1 MTSVLAIV
9 CVRNE
14 SLHIR
19 RCLRDLCG
27 AGIEVVLI
35 DNDSTDDTLEAA
47 RPFLGRGLRAIERL
61 PWRGVFSLSEQL
73 ALKAS
78 IAAGAPHDWIVHADA
93 DEWLTPPPGSGTLRE
108 AIAGADAAGYTC
120 INFHEFAFVPL
131 PGEDFTADEYAA
143 HMRTYYFFEPFYPRL
158 MRAWRRDAGLH
169 YGDAGGHVLAGN
181 PRMFPVDFALR
192 HYVMLSEAQGRVKY
206 LGRRFAA
213 EELAKGWHSNRTRIS
228 AENLWVADRPELRRL
243 ADPSSRTFDTSAPLR
258 SHFWEW
264 GTNRG

>member
-1 MTSVLAIV
+1 VTSALAIV

-14 SLHIR
+14 SLHIQ

-27 AGIEVVLI
+27 DGIEVVLI
-35 DNDSTDDTLEAA
+35 DNDSTDDTLDLA

-61 PWRGVFSLSEQL
+61 PWRGAFSLTEQL
-73 ALKAS
+73 ALKTS
-78 IAAGAPHDWIVHADA
+78 IAAGAPDDWIVHADA
-93 DEWLTPPPGSGTLRE
+93 DEWLNPPAGGGTLRE

-131 PGEDFTADEYAA
+131 PGEDFTAQEYAA
-143 HMRTYYFFEPFYPRL
+143 SMGRYYFFEPSYPRL

-169 YGDAGGHVLAGN
+169 YGNAGGHLLSGN
-181 PRMFPVDFALR
+181 PRVFPVDFVLR
-192 HYVMLSEAQGRVKY
+192 HYMMLSEAHGRVKY

-213 EELAKGWHSNRTRIS
+213 EDLAKGWHCNRATIS
-228 AENLWVADRPELRRL
+228 AENLRVGDRPELRRL
-243 ADPSSRTFDTSAPLR
+243 PEPSSRAFDTSAPVR

-264 GTNRG
+264 ATNRG